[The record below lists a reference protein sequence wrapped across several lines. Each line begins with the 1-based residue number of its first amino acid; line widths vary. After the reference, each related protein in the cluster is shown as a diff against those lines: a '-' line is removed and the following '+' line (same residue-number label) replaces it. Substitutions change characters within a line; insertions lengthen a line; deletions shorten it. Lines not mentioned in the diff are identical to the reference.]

1 MSTKAKQR
9 VSVHAC
15 GGRLVCN
22 FRGVLCCNTQT
33 AKAGRLKDSL
43 NAQSKSVGPSKQ
55 QSSVATCG
63 GIVVKDELN
72 HKKKIVAESAFNAH
86 ERKECSDTPH
96 VGNDTSKT
104 MVILLGSDDELSD
117 GWEDD
122 PKPDPVSSREDKGQ
136 SKCVVDR
143 KGGSSAKAKRRG
155 APSLAKPRQPKGKK
169 QTRTKRGSLGND
181 SSYLRPGSGR

>member
-1 MSTKAKQR
+1 MR
-9 VSVHAC
+9 VVDFWC
-15 GGRLVCN
+15 VIYRD
-22 FRGVLCCNTQT
+22 VLCCNTQT

-72 HKKKIVAESAFNAH
+72 HKREIVTESAFNVDV
-86 ERKECSDTPH
+86 RKESSDTPH
-96 VGNDTSKT
+96 VEDDTSKAT
-104 MVILLGSDDELSD
+104 VIVLGSDDELSD
-117 GWEDD
+117 GWVEDD
-122 PKPDPVSSREDKGQ
+122 PKPDPVSSRGDKGQ

-143 KGGSSAKAKRRG
+143 KGGPSAKAKRRG
-155 APSLAKPRQPKGKK
+155 APSSAKPRQPKGKK
-169 QTRTKRGSLGND
+169 QARAKRGSLGND